1 MTVLKVDER
10 KATLGDI
17 LHALNHFTWDLEQ
30 DGWEREAA
38 RVDSAIWV
46 LERLS
51 VAMHHVQLALE
62 SPETA
67 YRRYGTATTLVVP
80 HASR

>member
-1 MTVLKVDER
+1 MAVLQVDER

-17 LHALNHFTWDLEQ
+17 LHSLNHFTWDLEQ

-38 RVDSAIWV
+38 RLDSAIGI

-51 VAMHHVQLALE
+51 AAMHHVQLALE
-62 SPETA
+62 SPGSA
-67 YRRYGTATTLVVP
+67 QRRYGTVTTLVVG

>member
-1 MTVLKVDER
+1 MPVLQVAER

-38 RVDSAIWV
+38 RVDSAIGI

-51 VAMHHVQLALE
+51 AAMHHVQLALE
-62 SPETA
+62 SPESA
-67 YRRYGTATTLVVP
+67 ERRYGTVTTLAVG
-80 HASR
+80 HASW